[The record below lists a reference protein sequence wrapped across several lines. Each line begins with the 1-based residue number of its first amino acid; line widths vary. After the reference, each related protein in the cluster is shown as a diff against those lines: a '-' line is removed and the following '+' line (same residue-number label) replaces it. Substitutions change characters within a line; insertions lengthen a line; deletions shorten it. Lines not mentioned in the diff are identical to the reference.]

1 MTTTKRV
8 LVLGWYDQSN
18 LGDESFKRSFRLL
31 WPKLDFT
38 FSNFVP
44 SDQSAFS
51 GCFIG
56 GGNFLDGNFPGL
68 GLLRLP
74 TAFVGIGVGGVV
86 SPQFADVLVRA
97 KAIVVRDHTSVRNLP
112 SGIDPASVVAASDL
126 FFARPAS
133 SVPTWCGPMSNKV
146 SVLLSAHFMARAG
159 APDWFSRG
167 WTNFSKNLATVLD
180 ILVERGANVSFLP
193 MSVNRA
199 HSDVC
204 AADEVVGLM
213 LHGQKVCS
221 VDSSLTEQEVLQEIS
236 ESSLTLSLRLHG
248 MIFAASTGCPFV
260 AFCGHD
266 KSHSMARSMRWQNSL
281 DIYTA
286 SWQEM
291 LRMVDSAIQGKSV
304 ESGRAIEEARKQW
317 LAVSDFVITRLWP

>member
-1 MTTTKRV
+1 MTTAKKV
-8 LVLGWYDQSN
+8 LVLGWYDQGN
-18 LGDESFKRSFRLL
+18 LGDESFKQSFRLL
-31 WPKLDFT
+31 WPELDFT

-74 TAFVGIGVGGVV
+74 TAFVGVGVGGVV

-112 SGIDPASVVAASDL
+112 PEVDPASVVAASDL

-133 SVPTWCGPMSNKV
+133 SVPTWSGPMSNKV
-146 SVLLSAHFMARAG
+146 VVLLSAHFMARAG
-159 APDWFSRG
+159 APDWFSKG
-167 WTNFSKNLATVLD
+167 WTNFSRNLATVLD
-180 ILVERGANVSFLP
+180 ILVERGASVSFLP

-199 HSDVC
+199 HSDVH
-204 AADEVVGLM
+204 AASETISQM
-213 LHGQKVCS
+213 LHGHKVRS
-221 VDSSLTEQEVLQEIS
+221 VDSFLTEQEILQEVS

-266 KSHSMARSMRWQNSL
+266 KSHFMARSMRWQDSL

-286 SWQEM
+286 GWQEM
-291 LRMVDSAIQGKSV
+291 LRLIDSAVRGKSV
-304 ESGRAIEEARKQW
+304 ESRRAIEEARKQW
-317 LAVSDFVITRLWP
+317 LAVSDFVTTRLWP